1 MSQQNDDLM
10 FLAGLVV
17 GAIFGGVVAVLL
29 VPQSGPETREQVVE
43 HGIELKNRA
52 EDAVQRAQQIASEAV
67 GKVQTTAADLIKKP
81 TDDLV
86 SGGGI

>member
-1 MSQQNDDLM
+1 MSEQNDDLM

-17 GAIFGGVVAVLL
+17 GAIFGGIVAVLL

-43 HGIELKNRA
+43 RGLELRNRA

-81 TDDLV
+81 DDLV